1 VALRVGIDVGG
12 TFTDFVV
19 VSSAGETVLW
29 KEDTTPPRF
38 EVGVRRGLE
47 GLAGAIG
54 VTLHELLDGASLVH
68 GTTAATNTVVERSGP
83 RTGLVCSRG
92 FRDVLYFRD
101 GFKWSRF
108 DRHLPRPPDLV
119 ERSLRL
125 PVDGRIDAR
134 GREVRALD
142 ESDVLRA
149 AETFRDQRVGAVA
162 VALLWSHVNPGHE
175 RRVRE
180 LLAIELP
187 GVPILIS
194 SDVLPELGEWV
205 RTATTVLSAY
215 VYSSV
220 AEYLEGL
227 GGRLRADGLATTP
240 LVMQANGGC
249 AGAEEALRA
258 PVSLIGSGPAAAP
271 AAARVLAKAVSA
283 DDVISMDMG
292 GTSFDVCLIRA
303 GAVPLRRGLQVAH
316 QPIGIPGVEI
326 NSVAAG
332 GGSVAWVD
340 SGGALR
346 VGPASAGADPGPA
359 AYGRGGDR
367 PTVTDAHVVLG
378 YLSPGNFLGGRRPL
392 SFEAAEGAIRVHI
405 AEPLGI
411 DIVAAA
417 AGILRVVE
425 TVMVSAI
432 RLVSVERGFD
442 PRSFLL
448 LAGGGAGPLHAARL
462 AAALGIER
470 VLVPAE
476 AGTLSAFGMTVSDV
490 RLDAVAALHL
500 VSGQS
505 SDTFERVAALVAD
518 LERDVVER
526 LLASGFD
533 RSRIRLVRTVD
544 ARYVGQVHELIT
556 SIPDGPL
563 DDAAVAAIV
572 ETFGR
577 LHAERFS
584 YALPGV
590 PVEFLHW
597 RVAGVGDRDSTR
609 PAARPESRPTTR
621 RLEARSGRAYFA
633 EIGEFVE
640 TPRHEAAGFERGESI
655 VGPAIIDAPTTTVL
669 IPPNHLLSAIGEGAF
684 TISLPADPLGAARRT

>member
-1 VALRVGIDVGG
+1 LRLGIDVGG

-19 VSSAGETVLW
+19 VSPGGETVLW

-38 EVGVRRGLE
+38 EIGVRRGLE
-47 GLAGAIG
+47 GLAGATG
-54 VTLHELLDGASLVH
+54 VTLDQLLEGASLVH
-68 GTTAATNTVVERSGP
+68 GTTAATNTVVQRSGP
-83 RTGLVCSRG
+83 RTALVCSRG

-101 GFKWSRF
+101 GFKWNRF

-125 PVDGRIDAR
+125 PVDGRVDAS
-134 GREVRALD
+134 GREVRPLD
-142 ESDVLRA
+142 EGDVRRA
-149 AETFRDQRVGAVA
+149 AEVFRNEGVGAVA
-162 VALLWSHVNPGHE
+162 VALLWSHVNPAHE

-180 LLAIELP
+180 LLEVELP
-187 GVPILIS
+187 GVPILLS

-215 VYSSV
+215 VYASV
-220 AEYLEGL
+220 ADYLESL
-227 GGRLRADGLATTP
+227 GGRLRADGLTTTP

-249 AGAEEALRA
+249 AGAQEALRA

-271 AAARVLAKAVSA
+271 AAARVLAKGVAS

-292 GTSFDVCLIRA
+292 GTSFDVCLVR
-303 GAVPLRRGLQVAH
+303 GGVVPLRRGLQVAH

-326 NSVAAG
+326 HSVAAG

-346 VGPASAGADPGPA
+346 VGPESAGADPGPA
-359 AYGRGGDR
+359 AYGRGGER

-392 SFEAAEGAIRVHI
+392 SLEAAEVAIRTQV

-411 DIVAAA
+411 DVVDAA

-425 TVMVSAI
+425 TIMVTAI
-432 RLVSVERGFD
+432 RLVSIERGFD
-442 PRSFLL
+442 PRSFVL

-490 RLDAVAALHL
+490 RLDAVAPLHL
-500 VSGQS
+500 VSSEPSGAIE
-505 SDTFERVAALVAD
+505 TVAALVAE
-518 LERDVVER
+518 LEHDVVER

-556 SIPDGPL
+556 PVPDGPL
-563 DDAAVAAIV
+563 DGAAVAAIV
-572 ETFGR
+572 ESFAR
-577 LHAERFS
+577 LHTERFS

-590 PVEFLHW
+590 AVEFLHW
-597 RVAGVGDRDSTR
+597 RVAGVGDRESTPSATRRQQR
-609 PAARPESRPTTR
+609 PAFTPREFASE
-621 RLEARSGRAYFA
+621 RAYFA
-633 EIGEFVE
+633 EVGDFVE
-640 TPRHEAAGFERGESI
+640 TPRRQAAALEHGESL
-655 VGPAIIDAPTTTVL
+655 VGPAIIDAATTTIL
-669 IPPNHLLSAIGEGAF
+669 IPPDHLLSAIGDGAF
-684 TISLPADPLGAARRT
+684 TISLPADALGDASKH